1 MKINFIGFLL
11 SITTLAGCQFGGPVD
26 PLTTGPEPEPYKIVR
41 DSVMTGSYLG
51 IAIDEEAASV
61 YPKIQALQSTKGVS
75 GLQVVSNIFS
85 DLRSLENRIP
95 LYQYILLDEK
105 PGTGT
110 GVQITIENQ
119 SVKVIYL
126 NDGKK
131 LSQWPEKGK
140 ASSSVR
146 TGDAITSLYAK
157 LTKISDNN
165 AYRNKFQR
173 ISLLTKNLATGYD
186 AGMAQ
191 SPQWYFGY
199 STGVDQMDQ
208 IQVHFQ
214 GGKVSKIY
222 IDHYSK
228 Y

>member
-1 MKINFIGFLL
+1 MKVNFIGFLL
-11 SITTLAGCQFGGPVD
+11 LLITLAGCQFESPEN

-41 DSVMTGSYLG
+41 DSILTGTYLD
-51 IAIDEEAASV
+51 IAINEDAASV
-61 YPKIQALQSTKGVS
+61 YAKIQALQTTKDIA
-75 GLQVVSNIFS
+75 GLHVVSNIFS
-85 DLRSLENRIP
+85 DLRILEKRLP

-105 PGTGT
+105 PGTGS
-110 GVQITIENQ
+110 GVQITTEGQ
-119 SVKVIYL
+119 VVKAIYL

-131 LSQWPEKGK
+131 LSQWPEKGN

-146 TGDAITSLYAK
+146 IGDSVASLYQK
-157 LTKISDNN
+157 LSKISTIST
-165 AYRNKFQR
+165 YRNKFQW

-186 AGMAQ
+186 AGMSQ

-199 STGVDQMDQ
+199 TTGTDQMDQ

-222 IDHYSK
+222 VDHYSR

>member
-1 MKINFIGFLL
+1 MKLTLSGFLL
-11 SITTLAGCQFGGPVD
+11 LMTVLVSCQFDSPVD
-26 PLTTGPEPEPYKIVR
+26 PLTTGPEPEPYKVVR

-61 YPKIQALQSTKGVS
+61 YPKIQALQATKGVS
-75 GLQVVSNIFS
+75 GLHIVSNIFS
-85 DLRSLENRIP
+85 DLGSLEKRIP

-105 PGTGT
+105 PGSGT

-131 LSQWPEKGK
+131 LSQWPEKRN

-146 TGDAITSLYAK
+146 IGDSVTSLYAK
-157 LTKISDNN
+157 LATISDLK

-186 AGMAQ
+186 TGMGQ

-199 STGVDQMDQ
+199 STGQDEMDQ
-208 IQVHFQ
+208 IQVHFRA
-214 GGKVSKIY
+214 GKVSKIY
-222 IDHYSK
+222 VDHYSK